1 MKEKVKNKDKK
12 KRNISRMKILDY
24 NNIMRLESE
33 RDQGIWEHAKVLI
46 FLVGRCVINVK
57 RIKRNIQKIE
67 QINKLS
73 WKKLIQIYQ

>member
-33 RDQGIWEHAKVLI
+33 RDQGIWEHA
-46 FLVGRCVINVK
+46 RS
-57 RIKRNIQKIE
+57 
-67 QINKLS
+67 LS
-73 WKKLIQIYQ
+73 S